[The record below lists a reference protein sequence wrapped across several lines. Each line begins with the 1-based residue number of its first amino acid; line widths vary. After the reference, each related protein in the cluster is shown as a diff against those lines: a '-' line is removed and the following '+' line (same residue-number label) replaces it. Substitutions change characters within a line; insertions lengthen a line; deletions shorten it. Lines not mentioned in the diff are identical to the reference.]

1 MREWKSQKKW
11 EKERGKGGFCR
22 ERKKKEKKKS
32 YGEYEK
38 GKGDEESGKK
48 KQLVTVR
55 KNEKAEHTR
64 WLNYV

>member
-22 ERKKKEKKKS
+22 ERKKEKKKS

-38 GKGDEESGKK
+38 VREMKRMGKK
-48 KQLVTVR
+48 
-55 KNEKAEHTR
+55 NS
-64 WLNYV
+64 